1 MHYEVLMEFMK
12 QSHFFSLIKQKISV
26 NVSLLYLTGIYVL
39 LILCTEDNP
48 VMSHE

>member
-1 MHYEVLMEFMK
+1 MEFMK
-12 QSHFFSLIKQKISV
+12 QSHSFSLIKQKISV
-26 NVSLLYLTGIYVL
+26 NVVSLLYLIGIYVL